1 MERRIEREGEREREE
16 GHKENEGREEVERE
30 ERKGTVGAGG
40 REKRARGG
48 QKRERR
54 RRESKLL
61 TVYNIAQHVTDVRV
75 RSLVYN
81 GVASLVPRLQCMR
94 AWE

>member
-1 MERRIEREGEREREE
+1 MERGGREGRAKRDSM
-16 GHKENEGREEVERE
+16 
-30 ERKGTVGAGG
+30 AGG

-61 TVYNIAQHVTDVRV
+61 TVYNIVQHVTDVCV
-75 RSLVYN
+75 HSLVYN
-81 GVASLVPRLQCMR
+81 GVASFPGCN
-94 AWE
+94 A

>member
-1 MERRIEREGEREREE
+1 MERRIERKGEREREE
-16 GHKENEGREEVERE
+16 GHKENEGREEVESE
-30 ERKGTVGAGG
+30 EQKGTVGAGG

-61 TVYNIAQHVTDVRV
+61 TVYNIVQHVTDVCV
-75 RSLVYN
+75 HSLVYN